1 MNTMELTKIVGA
13 LCGALLIFMLVTW
26 AAEVLY
32 HTGGGHG
39 HGDEHMA
46 GYVIEV
52 EEETSSAEVEEGP
65 SLEEMMAAADI
76 EKGAKA
82 FGKCKACHK
91 LEEGANGTGPSLY
104 GVVDRAIGSM
114 DGFGYSGALAGLDGT
129 WDYAALDAFIAKPS
143 KYAPGTSMGFAGLK
157 KPADRANL
165 IMYLESL
172 VK

>member
-26 AAEVLY
+26 AAEELY

-52 EEETSSAEVEEGP
+52 EEESASAEVEEGP
-65 SLEEMMAAADI
+65 SLEEMMAAANI
-76 EKGAKA
+76 EKGAKV
-82 FGKCKACHK
+82 FNKCKACHK

-104 GVVDRAIGSM
+104 GVVDRAIGGM
-114 DGFGYSGALAGLDGT
+114 DGFGYSGALAGLGGN
-129 WDYAALDAFIAKPS
+129 WDYAALDGFLAKPS

-157 KPADRANL
+157 KPMDRANL